1 MMDKYARLSNKYRE
15 AISEL
20 ASAAGW
26 QEEQAGKVLAVI
38 LDASERKMRTV
49 SEQRK
54 AEQKF
59 EKLEATRNL
68 LKNYRRLKISIECG
82 AEHTLKLLEDN
93 EYQRLM
99 ELEESVQ
106 NQRLVSTALLT
117 AGNRVLWTRLNAALD
132 CFKEFCASDPSPRVQ
147 RQYRLVYERYM
158 AVPEKPVEDVLELLG
173 IERTRYFTGISEATK
188 TICVILFGAESAE
201 DIS

>member
-1 MMDKYARLSNKYRE
+1 MRDHEIICGFSIKKMPHKPDFLP
-15 AISEL
+15 IS
-20 ASAAGW
+20 
-26 QEEQAGKVLAVI
+26 QEEFVQSTLEAWTHGDEESKVSAVFHGGVQEWAA
-38 LDASERKMRTV
+38 LWTDESYKVRGAVACRASE
-49 SEQRK
+49 EYQ
-54 AEQKF
+54 
-59 EKLEATRNL
+59 
-68 LKNYRRLKISIECG
+68 
-82 AEHTLKLLEDN
+82 LKLVCDPITPVRE
-93 EYQRLM
+93 RLAM